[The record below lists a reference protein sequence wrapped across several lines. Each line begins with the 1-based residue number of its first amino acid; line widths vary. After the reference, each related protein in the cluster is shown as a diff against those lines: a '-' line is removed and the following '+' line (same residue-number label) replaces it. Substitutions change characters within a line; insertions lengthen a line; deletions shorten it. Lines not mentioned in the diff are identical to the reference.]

1 MHEKEMQFCGG
12 EGEEKE
18 EQIEVM
24 DEDIEERLD

>member
-12 EGEEKE
+12 EGEEEE
-18 EQIEVM
+18 EQIQVM